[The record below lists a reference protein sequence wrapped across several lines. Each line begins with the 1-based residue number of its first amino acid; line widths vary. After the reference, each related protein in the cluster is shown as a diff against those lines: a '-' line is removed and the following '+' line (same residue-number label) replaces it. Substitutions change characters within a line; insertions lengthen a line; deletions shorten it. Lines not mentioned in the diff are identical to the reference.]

1 MPVETLKT
9 VEVEGPAGR
18 IVINEKDLPDYKER
32 GYDLVK
38 EEPAP
43 APAPAP
49 KKGK

>member
-18 IVINEKDLPDYKER
+18 IVINEKDLSDYKER

-38 EEPAP
+38 EEEP

-49 KKGK
+49 KKGG

>member
-1 MPVETLKT
+1 MPAEILKT

-18 IVINEKDLPDYKER
+18 IVINEKDLSDYKER

-38 EEPAP
+38 EEE
-43 APAPAP
+43 PAPAP